1 MSFPQPGDF
10 ALTKI
15 TRLSGAAISAGQ
27 WLVGD
32 GAPVQHAFVYVGN
45 GEIVQ
50 AMPGGAELIRLE
62 DASEPVV
69 WSTGRIPLTA
79 AERMRVCGAARGL
92 VGTPYSFMDYV
103 SIALAFYRI
112 RPRWV
117 RDFVTDT
124 GHLICSQ
131 LVDEAYLRAGV
142 HLFDDGRIPGDVTP
156 GDLWKLL
163 QSERVSSTD
172 GCLWQPGH
180 DAVGPLPM

>member
-1 MSFPQPGDF
+1 MTTYPQPGDF

-15 TRLSGAAISAGQ
+15 RGVIGAVINAGQ
-27 WLVGD
+27 YLVGD
-32 GAPVQHAFVYVGN
+32 GSPVQHALVYVGN

-62 DASEPVV
+62 DASEPVL
-69 WSTGRIPLTA
+69 WSTGRILLTPV
-79 AERMRVCGAARGL
+79 ERRLICLKARGL
-92 VGTPYSFMDYV
+92 VGTPYSFLDYA
-103 SIALAFYRI
+103 SIALAHYRI
-112 RPRWV
+112 RPRWI
-117 RDFVTDT
+117 RDFVADS

-163 QSERVSSTD
+163 NTKRVSSTD
-172 GCLWQPGH
+172 RDLWRLAH
-180 DAVGPLPM
+180 D